1 MARAGI
7 SRAASGSFAAAG
19 AGTAASDAAVIAPIS
34 GRSGGVCASAA
45 VARRARVRRAVAYDG
60 VSNGSMCHS
69 SAEDQNFGFSSTR
82 FPDHASVC
90 HRARNVD
97 PSIDELKGR
106 RATRRVQTGEVLVV
120 AFLS

>member
-1 MARAGI
+1 MDEMARAGI

-45 VARRARVRRAVAYDG
+45 VARRARVRRADAYDG

-69 SAEDQNFGFSSTR
+69 SAEDRNFGSVQR
-82 FPDHASVC
+82 ALDHASVC
-90 HRARNVD
+90 QSAKRRPVD
-97 PSIDELKGR
+97 
-106 RATRRVQTGEVLVV
+106 
-120 AFLS
+120 